1 MASAVRRQRLTGVTL
16 VDDREQS
23 HQFIFDLDPPKGR
36 RQRAAGMVLWITVV
50 VILIIP
56 LRVLLIDEGT
66 ASHVGSAPSPDGI
79 AELCSQFTL
88 PSVLREFA
96 DLAYPIWNNVCDI
109 VRR

>member
-1 MASAVRRQRLTGVTL
+1 MNDRQ
-16 VDDREQS
+16 QS

-36 RQRAAGMVLWITVV
+36 RQRAVGMILWITVV

-66 ASHVGSAPSPDGI
+66 ASQMGSAPSSGGL
-79 AELCSQFTL
+79 AELCSQFAL

-96 DLAYPIWNNVCDI
+96 DLAYPIWNNVCDL
-109 VRR
+109 VGR